1 MNERDYDSVYVLS
14 QILSSKFLLKHIRE
28 EGGAYGTNAMHSSG
42 YALFSSYD
50 DPNVLRSIDQFV
62 KGCEWIRNGEFSE
75 KDIVEA
81 RLSLFGDIDAPREPQ
96 TLGFDEVMSGKTSQL
111 RQEQRDLLLNVTKDQ
126 LMDMAKKVYGMESSM
141 QTFVFG
147 NKHSVKEV
155 ENKDNWVIDTLASS
169 LCSTNRIRK
178 LGY

>member
-1 MNERDYDSVYVLS
+1 MNESDYDGVYLLS
-14 QILSSKFLLKHIRE
+14 QILSSKYLLKHIRE

-50 DPNVLRSIDQFV
+50 DPNVLRTVNQFIN
-62 KGCEWIRNGEFSE
+62 GCDWMRNGEFTE
-75 KDIVEA
+75 KDIMEA

-96 TLGFDEVMSGKTSQL
+96 RLGFDEVVSGKTAQM
-111 RQEQRDLLLNVTKDQ
+111 RQEQRDLLLNITKDQ
-126 LMDMAKKVYGMESSM
+126 LVDIAKKSYGSDPSCM

-155 ENKDNWVIDTLASS
+155 ENKDDWVIEDLV
-169 LCSTNRIRK
+169 
-178 LGY
+178 

>member
-1 MNERDYDSVYVLS
+1 MNEQGYDAVYIVN
-14 QILSSKFLLKHIRE
+14 QIMSSKFLLKHIRE
-28 EGGAYGTNAMHSSG
+28 EGGAYGTNAMHTSG

-50 DPNVLRSIDQFV
+50 DPNVLRTINQFI
-62 KGCEWIRNGEFSE
+62 KGCEWIRNGEYTE

-81 RLSLFGDIDAPREPQ
+81 RLSLFGDID
-96 TLGFDEVMSGKTSQL
+96 EVVSGKTTQM

-126 LMDMAKKVYGMESSM
+126 LVDIANKAYESDASM

-155 ENKDNWVIDTLASS
+155 ENKDDWVIEDLACS
-169 LCSTNRIRK
+169 LCSTNRKRK

>member
-1 MNERDYDSVYVLS
+1 MNEQGYDAVYVMN
-14 QILSSKFLLKHIRE
+14 QIMSSKFLLKHIRE
-28 EGGAYGTNAMHSSG
+28 EGGAYGTNAMHTSG

-50 DPNVLRSIDQFV
+50 DPNVLRTINQFI
-62 KGCEWIRNGEFSE
+62 KGCEWIRNGQYTE

-96 TLGFDEVMSGKTSQL
+96 TLGFDEVVSGKTTQM

-126 LMDMAKKVYGMESSM
+126 LVDIAKKAYESDASM

-155 ENKDNWVIDTLASS
+155 ENKDDWVIEDLACS
-169 LCSTNRIRK
+169 LCSTNRKRK